1 MDKMLNFNKPDIV
14 IWNVT
19 VRTAH
24 LIDVTRP
31 QYYNVVSATAN
42 KITK

>member
-1 MDKMLNFNKPDIV
+1 MAKMLNFNNPDIV
-14 IWNVT
+14 IWNAS
-19 VRTAH
+19 VRTAQ
-24 LIDVTRP
+24 LIDVTQP